1 MKIMKIIGYLYNM
14 AYGNY
19 DVYVVSSMLYTMI
32 SLEKLELDAILK
44 IDVEDSIVEFKN
56 HKEAL
61 TICISKIG

>member
-1 MKIMKIIGYLYNM
+1 M